1 MVFEPTQM
9 VEAKQGTYIGGIGS
23 LMIPDGADGQGQ
35 WIVLSGYLQRTG
47 DEAKEAWEDGDR
59 EDGMEMSNGY

>member
-1 MVFEPTQM
+1 MELTD
-9 VEAKQGTYIGGIGS
+9 KGS
-23 LMIPDGADGQGQ
+23 GF
-35 WIVLSGYLQRTG
+35 VLGGYLVRTG